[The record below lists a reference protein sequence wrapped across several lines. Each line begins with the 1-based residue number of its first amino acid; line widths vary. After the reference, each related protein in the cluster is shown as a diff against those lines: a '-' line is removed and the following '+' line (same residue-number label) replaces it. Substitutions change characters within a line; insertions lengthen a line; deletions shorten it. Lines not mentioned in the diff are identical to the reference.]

1 MATKTKHRKGAEVMG
16 PDGSMTLGGHLK
28 ELRNRVVFCAVLYA
42 VAFLGFLTFADQ
54 LINILT
60 AMA

>member
-1 MATKTKHRKGAEVMG
+1 MG

-42 VAFLGFLTFADQ
+42 VAFLVFWRSPTSSSMF
-54 LINILT
+54 
-60 AMA
+60 